1 MAEAD
6 REIGREFATLRK
18 VRLYPGKCAKQGCLA
33 KWINAIRVQAT
44 IKGCADMIPA
54 MDAEGK
60 CRIPTVPTD
69 DKELIEFLKRQRR
82 LAELLHEWSC
92 TDTEWDEY
100 NVLDPSSN
108 TIGTDMWMV
117 IMRIYNGISPRA
129 IQNQPAHKRHFSK
142 LLSFR
147 IWRFK
152 LCAL

>member
-1 MAEAD
+1 MSTSMAEAD

-69 DKELIEFLKRQRR
+69 DKELIEFLKRQWTDRICLR
-82 LAELLHEWSC
+82 VPLLFRKWVRIHRYLNWRS
-92 TDTEWDEY
+92 
-100 NVLDPSSN
+100 VLK
-108 TIGTDMWMV
+108 
-117 IMRIYNGISPRA
+117 
-129 IQNQPAHKRHFSK
+129 NQ
-142 LLSFR
+142 
-147 IWRFK
+147 
-152 LCAL
+152 